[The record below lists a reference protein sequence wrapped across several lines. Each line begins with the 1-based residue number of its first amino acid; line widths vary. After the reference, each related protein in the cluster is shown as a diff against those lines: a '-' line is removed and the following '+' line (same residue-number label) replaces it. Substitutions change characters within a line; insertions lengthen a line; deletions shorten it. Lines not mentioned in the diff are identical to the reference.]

1 MDAELCRLKRADP
14 SRHEADA
21 SVVKSPIAVQ
31 ITQMAHTLTQTRISQ
46 SALGVSRLSLR
57 ERALTSGFE

>member
-1 MDAELCRLKRADP
+1 MDTEPCRLKGADP
-14 SRHEADA
+14 SRHEAHA
-21 SVVKSPIAVQ
+21 RFVKSPAVQ
-31 ITQMAHTLTQTRISQ
+31 ITQVAHTLTQTRISQ